1 MAYDKPYELRPNS
14 GSLFAKKSKTKPMS
28 PDYFG
33 EILIDLSAFQ
43 VQGNQ
48 IKVSLSGWK
57 KVSANGKQYLSL
69 AASAP
74 REETQSRAYGG
85 DNHQSSSVDDGD
97 CPF

>member
-1 MAYDKPYELRPNS
+1 MAYDKPYEPRPNS
-14 GSLFAKKSKTKPMS
+14 GSLFAKKSKTKPTS

-33 EILIDLSAFQ
+33 DILIDLSAFQ
-43 VQGNQ
+43 VEDGK

-57 KVSANGKQYLSL
+57 KVSATGKQYLSL

-74 REETQSRAYGG
+74 REQEQRSYGG
-85 DNHQSSSVDDGD
+85 GYNQPAPTDDD